1 MVVKSTPSAPAD
13 TTIETVQIEA
23 TPTALPETG
32 FNVTLDGELLGN
44 FETQADAEAY
54 IAGHVPGAVIA

>member
-1 MVVKSTPSAPAD
+1 MVVKSTPSAEAAP
-13 TTIETVQIEA
+13 TIETVQIEA
-23 TPTALPETG
+23 APTALPETG
-32 FNVTLDGELLGN
+32 FNAVLDGEFLGN

>member
-1 MVVKSTPSAPAD
+1 MVVKSTPPAPAEAP
-13 TTIETVQIEA
+13 IETVQIDLP
-23 TPTALPETG
+23 PTALPETG
-32 FNVTLDGELLGN
+32 FNVTLDGEFLGN

>member
-1 MVVKSTPSAPAD
+1 MTVKSTPAAPAA
-13 TTIETVQIEA
+13 TPEIET

-32 FNVTLDGELLGN
+32 FNVVLSGEFLGN

-54 IAGHVPGAVIA
+54 IAGHVPEAIIA